1 MKSVKNGLICALW
14 LYIRTLGKKAC
25 ENAPGQHRVYSVEER
40 LSDSLH
46 FSRTPPPWSLQC
58 QLDRPWT
65 RWQGS
70 QRHDN
75 SDYERRLKRRFLR
88 IWHYI
93 YSWDIELLS
102 DLSPLSSNKFKLI
115 YQVLVLPTPDPTYSA
130 QQDVDRSYWFEAER
144 DTMAQSTIQNPWI
157 RNLEFS
163 QRSIIF
169 PILSRRLLIDFP
181 LGWSQK

>member
-14 LYIRTLGKKAC
+14 LYIRTLEKAC
-25 ENAPGQHRVYSVEER
+25 ENAAGQQRVYSVEER

-75 SDYERRLKRRFLR
+75 SDYERRLKRRILR

-102 DLSPLSSNKFKLI
+102 DFSPCHFHPTNLNWSAKSLSCLHRIPLIRPNRMSTDHIDLRQTVTQWPKARFKTRELK
-115 YQVLVLPTPDPTYSA
+115 T
-130 QQDVDRSYWFEAER
+130 
-144 DTMAQSTIQNPWI
+144 
-157 RNLEFS
+157 
-163 QRSIIF
+163 
-169 PILSRRLLIDFP
+169 
-181 LGWSQK
+181 